1 MKTLFLD
8 TSSFLVNVTVL
19 NNKTIIHTHT
29 EKNDNKL
36 SDRIFDIIEDCFEK
50 SGIKGKD
57 IERIFVVNG
66 PGSFTGI
73 RIGLTIAKTMAWSL
87 KIPVYK
93 VSTLELMLSGANED
107 AIALIKDRNDFTYYG
122 KYSSNLD
129 IIDNDFYCL
138 LGSVDTENISVYSYD
153 EFDFQVKT
161 PLIDIPRLIIKHE
174 NDEIMDP
181 HLLAPNYL
189 KRTDAEKS
197 VSLD

>member
-8 TSSFLVNVTVL
+8 TSSFLVNVTIL
-19 NNKTIIHTHT
+19 DSDKIIYTHS

-36 SDRIFDIIEDCFEK
+36 SDRVFDIIEDCFEK
-50 SGIKGKD
+50 SNIKGRD

-73 RIGLTIAKTMAWSL
+73 RIGLTIAKTMAWAL
-87 KIPVYK
+87 KIPVFK
-93 VSTLELMLSGANED
+93 VSTLELMLSGANEE
-107 AIALIKDRNDFTYYG
+107 AIALIKDRNDFVYYG
-122 KYSSNLD
+122 KYSQNLD
-129 IIDNDFYCL
+129 VIDNDFYCL
-138 LGSVDTENISVYSYD
+138 LGSIDTENAVVYSYD
-153 EFDFQVKT
+153 SFDFNVKE
-161 PLIDIPRLIIKHE
+161 PVINIPRLIVKHE
-174 NDEIMDP
+174 ADEEINP

>member
-8 TSSFLVNVTVL
+8 TSSFLVNVTIL
-19 NNKTIIHTHT
+19 DGDTILYSHT

-36 SDRIFDIIEDCFEK
+36 SDRIFDIIEDCF
-50 SGIKGKD
+50 SNSSVRGRDIK
-57 IERIFVVNG
+57 RVFVVNG

-73 RIGLTIAKTMAWSL
+73 RIGLTIAKTMAWAL
-87 KIPVYK
+87 KIPVFK
-93 VSTLELMLSGANED
+93 VSTLELMLSGAHED
-107 AIALIKDRNDFTYYG
+107 AIALIKDRNDFVYYG
-122 KYSSNLD
+122 KYNSELD

-138 LGSVDTENISVYSYD
+138 LGSVDVENSPVYSYD
-153 EFDFQVKT
+153 EFDFNVKT
-161 PLIDIPRLIIKHE
+161 PVIDIPRLISKHE
-174 NDEIMDP
+174 HDETIDP